1 MNEDIIPKIFISYS
15 WTNDDFAVPLAERLR
30 EHGVDV
36 VLDKWDL
43 KEGQDKYVF
52 MEQCVN
58 NPEITK
64 VLIICDKAYTE
75 KANGR
80 KGGVGDETA
89 IVSSEIYG
97 NVSQEKFIPIITEHD
112 EEGNACVPTYIK
124 SRIYIDFTDE
134 SLYEENYEKLLRLIY
149 NKPSYRKPKLG
160 KRPEWL
166 DDENVSLF
174 KVNDAIK
181 QIRGAKNDQR
191 TEILTKEFLSK
202 YVETLGEYFDVNI
215 CTGDKIY
222 EKFVS
227 MKDIRDVFLEFL
239 DVIPITNAALGDVLT
254 DFFENAYNTL
264 TDKDTFIPNAMSWSP
279 GIFEIYRVFLWE
291 LFICVTAFL
300 LKKEDYKALN
310 RLLTNTYFVKDKYSC
325 GNEDIT
331 DYTVFRHHSREVEE
345 QYKPT
350 TENKQKFT
358 LLGDCICNSREKKP
372 LYTKKSLAEADL
384 FLYQIYKALDL
395 NTSSKFA
402 GTNYWFPTL
411 YVYADPYNHSGM
423 WTRMKSKRFATK
435 ICDLVGVDSIDELKT
450 RIEKCSSDREMTYPG
465 SFNSAPGIL
474 AYIKPDEIGTL
485 N

>member
-15 WTNDDFAVPLAERLR
+15 WTNDDFVVPLAERLR

-89 IVSSEIYG
+89 IISSEIYG

-112 EEGNACVPTYIK
+112 EEGNACVPVYIK

-134 SLYEENYEKLLRLIY
+134 YLYEENYEKLLRLIY

-166 DDENVSLF
+166 DDESISLF
-174 KVNDAIK
+174 EVNDLIK

-191 TEILTKEFLSK
+191 MEILTKEFLLK
-202 YVETLGEYFDVNI
+202 YIETLGEYFDEDV

-222 EKFVS
+222 EKFIY

-264 TDKDTFIPNAMSWSP
+264 TDKDTFIPNTMSWSP
-279 GIFEIYRVFLWE
+279 GIFEI
-291 LFICVTAFL
+291 
-300 LKKEDYKALN
+300 
-310 RLLTNTYFVKDKYSC
+310 
-325 GNEDIT
+325 
-331 DYTVFRHHSREVEE
+331 
-345 QYKPT
+345 
-350 TENKQKFT
+350 NKIF
-358 LLGDCICNSREKKP
+358 
-372 LYTKKSLAEADL
+372 
-384 FLYQIYKALDL
+384 
-395 NTSSKFA
+395 
-402 GTNYWFPTL
+402 
-411 YVYADPYNHSGM
+411 
-423 WTRMKSKRFATK
+423 
-435 ICDLVGVDSIDELKT
+435 
-450 RIEKCSSDREMTYPG
+450 
-465 SFNSAPGIL
+465 
-474 AYIKPDEIGTL
+474 
-485 N
+485 